1 MSLGSLLLL
10 IGLILSIV
18 SIVLYMFVP
27 HVFSQTAMY
36 SVSGTGGALLLV
48 GWLLSRMK

>member
-1 MSLGSLLLL
+1 MSLGPLL
-10 IGLILSIV
+10 ILVGLILSIV
-18 SIVLYMFVP
+18 SIDLYMFVP

-36 SVSGTGGALLLV
+36 SASGTGGALLLI